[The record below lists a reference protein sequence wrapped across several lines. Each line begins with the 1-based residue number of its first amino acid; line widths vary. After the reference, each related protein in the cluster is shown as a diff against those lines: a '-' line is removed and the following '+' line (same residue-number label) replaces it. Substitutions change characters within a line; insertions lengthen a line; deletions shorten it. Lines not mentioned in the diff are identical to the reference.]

1 MLKRGLLIACSLMGI
16 AGCSLNSV
24 RQHEV
29 LQPERLDLQLLVCK
43 IKSTFFSDVNQD
55 GQISVGD
62 HMTYVFNVSE
72 DDTCAQSQSTFYA
85 VEQIV
90 MRQDLGHDRQQTF
103 VTHFQGTFRL
113 KKGNLQLRGLGS
125 LGLSASKWKAINQS
139 GSIDLVLANIFPE
152 SHRLSVI
159 GEGGSYTGLVGTA
172 FVKPGDAVVV
182 DINLFSQFK
191 LD

>member
-1 MLKRGLLIACSLMGI
+1 
-16 AGCSLNSV
+16 
-24 RQHEV
+24 
-29 LQPERLDLQLLVCK
+29 
-43 IKSTFFSDVNQD
+43 
-55 GQISVGD
+55 
-62 HMTYVFNVSE
+62 
-72 DDTCAQSQSTFYA
+72 
-85 VEQIV
+85 
-90 MRQDLGHDRQQTF
+90 MRQALGHDRQQAF

-152 SHRLSVI
+152 SHNRLSVI

-172 FVKPGDAVVV
+172 FVKPGDAVAV

>member
-1 MLKRGLLIACSLMGI
+1 MLKRGLLISFSLIGI
-16 AGCSLNSV
+16 AGCSLNSLH
-24 RQHEV
+24 QHQV
-29 LQPERLDLQLLVCK
+29 LHPERLDLQLLVCK
-43 IKSTFFSDVNQD
+43 IKSTFFSDSNQD
-55 GQISVGD
+55 GKISVGD
-62 HMTYVFNVSE
+62 HMTYVFDVSE
-72 DDTCAQSQSTFYA
+72 DAACAQSKSTFYG

-90 MRQDLGHDRQQTF
+90 MRKALGHDRQQTF

-125 LGLSASKWKAINQS
+125 LGLTASQWKAINQS
-139 GSIDLVLANIFPE
+139 GTIDLILANIFPE

-172 FVKPGDAVVV
+172 LIKPGDAAVV

>member
-1 MLKRGLLIACSLMGI
+1 
-16 AGCSLNSV
+16 
-24 RQHEV
+24 
-29 LQPERLDLQLLVCK
+29 
-43 IKSTFFSDVNQD
+43 
-55 GQISVGD
+55 
-62 HMTYVFNVSE
+62 MTYVFNVSE

-90 MRQDLGHDRQQTF
+90 MRQDLWHDRQQTF

-113 KKGNLQLRGLGS
+113 KKGNLHLRGLGS
-125 LGLSASKWKAINQS
+125 LGLSSSKRKAINQS
-139 GSIDLVLANIFPE
+139 GSIDLILANIFPE
-152 SHRLSVI
+152 SHRLSAI
-159 GEGGSYTGLVGTA
+159 GEGGSYTGLVGIA